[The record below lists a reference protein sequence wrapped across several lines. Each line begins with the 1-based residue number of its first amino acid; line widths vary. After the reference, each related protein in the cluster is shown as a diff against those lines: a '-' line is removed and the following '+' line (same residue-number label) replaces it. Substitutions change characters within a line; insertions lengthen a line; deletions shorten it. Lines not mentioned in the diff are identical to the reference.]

1 MAEKFS
7 TGHVNAAMATLQA
20 TTYANCV
27 IGLFDG
33 TQPATSNDSEGSANL
48 LCLITLNGGAFNAG
62 SPSNGLNFAAPVDG
76 VMSKP
81 GGAVWKGLGLPA
93 AGPTG
98 KAPTWFR
105 VYSNAYVTGA
115 STTAARWDGAI
126 SSLSTAEL
134 RMTNPI
140 VVQGIETAIASFSL
154 TLPRTA

>member
-7 TGHVNAAMATLQA
+7 TGHVQAAMTALQG

-33 TQPATSNDSEGSANL
+33 TQPATANDSEGSANL
-48 LCLITLNGGAFNAG
+48 LCLVTLNGGAFNAG
-62 SPSNGLNFAAPVDG
+62 SPSNGLNFAPPVDG

-81 GGAVWKGLGLPA
+81 SGAVWKGLGLAA

-98 KAPTWFR
+98 TVPTWFR
-105 VYSNAYVTGA
+105 VYANDYVTGA
-115 STTAARWDGAI
+115 STTAARWDGSI

-140 VVQGIETAIASFSL
+140 IVQDVETAISAFSL
-154 TLPRTA
+154 SLPRS

>member
-7 TGHVNAAMATLQA
+7 TGHVNAAMTTLQA

-33 TQPATSNDSEGSANL
+33 TQPATANDSEGSANL
-48 LCLITLNGGAFNAG
+48 LCLITLNGGPFEAG
-62 SPSNGLNFAAPVDG
+62 VATNGLNFSAPVDG

-81 GGAVWKGLGLPA
+81 GGSVWKGTGLAA
-93 AGPTG
+93 AGGAGTV
-98 KAPTWFR
+98 PTWFR

-140 VVQGIETAIASFSL
+140 IVTDVETTIASFSL